1 MAGPKIQLGS
11 LTEPAAGP
19 SSSQGGQSV
28 ETVEAPWVMNRG
40 DPDPDPVG
48 NDDGLELTLGLA

>member
-11 LTEPAAGP
+11 ITDPAAGP

-40 DPDPDPVG
+40 DPDPVG
-48 NDDGLELTLGLA
+48 KDDGLELTLGLA